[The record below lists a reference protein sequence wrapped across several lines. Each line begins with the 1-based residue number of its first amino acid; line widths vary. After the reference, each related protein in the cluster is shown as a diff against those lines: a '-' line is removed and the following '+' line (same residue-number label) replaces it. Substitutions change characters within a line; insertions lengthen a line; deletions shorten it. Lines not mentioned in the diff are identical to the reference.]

1 MIGKSPSDQ
10 DDEDDI
16 DPFAEL
22 NIDEE
27 APARK
32 GENILDSLIDDDDE
46 EEDFPSETDTALDAF
61 MDNEPIDSSEDDVI
75 VSFEEEDAPI
85 PTENTVNK
93 DNISDAERTY
103 SLLLETVWVD
113 DILDPSE
120 VELLARKRKE
130 LGISFTRHLEM
141 VRRIIEV

>member
-1 MIGKSPSDQ
+1 MMEETPSGL
-10 DDEDDI
+10 DDEEEI
-16 DPFAEL
+16 DPFTEL
-22 NIDEE
+22 NIAEE

-32 GENILDSLIDDDDE
+32 GENILYSLIDDDDDE
-46 EEDFPSETDTALDAF
+46 GSDTDSALNSFMEED
-61 MDNEPIDSSEDDVI
+61 PINSSEEDIV
-75 VSFEEEDAPI
+75 VSFEEVDAPI
-85 PTENTVNK
+85 PVQNTTTGDTITE
-93 DNISDAERTY
+93 AERTY

-141 VRRIIEV
+141 VRRIIEA

>member
-1 MIGKSPSDQ
+1 MMEETPSGL
-10 DDEDDI
+10 DDEEEI
-16 DPFAEL
+16 DPFTEL
-22 NIDEE
+22 NIAEE

-32 GENILDSLIDDDDE
+32 GENILFSLIDEDDDE
-46 EEDFPSETDTALDAF
+46 GSDTDSALNSFMDDDPLNSSEED
-61 MDNEPIDSSEDDVI
+61 II
-75 VSFEEEDAPI
+75 VSFEEVDAPI
-85 PTENTVNK
+85 PVQNTATGDTITE
-93 DNISDAERTY
+93 AERTY

-141 VRRIIEV
+141 VRRIIEA

>member
-1 MIGKSPSDQ
+1 MMEETPSGL
-10 DDEDDI
+10 DDEEEI
-16 DPFAEL
+16 DPFTEL
-22 NIDEE
+22 NIAEE

-32 GENILDSLIDDDDE
+32 GENILYSLIDEDDDE
-46 EEDFPSETDTALDAF
+46 GSDTDNALNSF
-61 MDNEPIDSSEDDVI
+61 MDDDPLNSSEEEII
-75 VSFEEEDAPI
+75 VSFEEVDAPI
-85 PTENTVNK
+85 PAQDTATEDT
-93 DNISDAERTY
+93 ITEAERTY

-141 VRRIIEV
+141 VRRIIEA

>member
-1 MIGKSPSDQ
+1 MIEETPSEQ

-22 NIDEE
+22 NIAEE

-32 GENILDSLIDDDDE
+32 GENILDSLIDDDDA
-46 EEDFPSETDTALDAF
+46 PSSETDAALDAF
-61 MDNEPIDSSEDDVI
+61 MEDEPIDSSEDDVI
-75 VSFEEEDAPI
+75 VSFEEEDAPV
-85 PTENTVNK
+85 PTEDTVKK

-103 SLLLETVWVD
+103 NLLLETVWVD

>member
-1 MIGKSPSDQ
+1 MIGEPPSEQ

-16 DPFAEL
+16 DPFTEL
-22 NIDEE
+22 NIGEE

-32 GENILDSLIDDDDE
+32 GENILDSLIDDNDD
-46 EEDFPSETDTALDAF
+46 DDPPSETDNALDAF
-61 MDNEPIDSSEDDVI
+61 MEDEPIDSSEDDII
-75 VSFEEEDAPI
+75 VSFEEDDAPI
-85 PTENTVNK
+85 PTENTVKK

-130 LGISFTRHLEM
+130 LGISFTQHLEM

>member
-1 MIGKSPSDQ
+1 MMEETPSGL
-10 DDEDDI
+10 DDEEEI
-16 DPFAEL
+16 DPFTEL
-22 NIDEE
+22 NIAEE

-32 GENILDSLIDDDDE
+32 GENILYSLIDDDDDEGSDTDSALNSFMDDDPLNSSE
-46 EEDFPSETDTALDAF
+46 EE
-61 MDNEPIDSSEDDVI
+61 II
-75 VSFEEEDAPI
+75 VSFEEVDAPI
-85 PTENTVNK
+85 PVQDTATGDTITE
-93 DNISDAERTY
+93 AERTY

-141 VRRIIEV
+141 VRRIIEA

>member
-1 MIGKSPSDQ
+1 MIGESPSEQ

-32 GENILDSLIDDDDE
+32 GENILDSLIDDDGE
-46 EEDFPSETDTALDAF
+46 EESPIETDTALDAF
-61 MDNEPIDSSEDDVI
+61 MGDEPIDSSEDDII
-75 VSFEEEDAPI
+75 VSFEEDDAPI
-85 PTENTVNK
+85 PTENTVKK
-93 DNISDAERTY
+93 DNISEAERTY

-130 LGISFTRHLEM
+130 LGISFPRHLEM

>member
-1 MIGKSPSDQ
+1 MIEEIPSEF
-10 DDEDDI
+10 DDEDEI

-22 NIDEE
+22 NIAEE

-32 GENILDSLIDDDDE
+32 GENILDSLIDDD
-46 EEDFPSETDTALDAF
+46 EDNQGTDTALAAF
-61 MDNEPIDSSEDDVI
+61 MEEDPIDSSEEDVI
-75 VSFEEEDAPI
+75 VSFDEEDAPV
-85 PTENTVNK
+85 PTESAVKRN
-93 DNISDAERTY
+93 NISDAERTY

-120 VELLARKRKE
+120 VEVLARKRKE

-141 VRRIIEV
+141 VRRIIEA

>member
-1 MIGKSPSDQ
+1 MMEETPSGL
-10 DDEDDI
+10 DDEEEI
-16 DPFAEL
+16 DPFTEL
-22 NIDEE
+22 NIAEE

-32 GENILDSLIDDDDE
+32 GENILYSLIDEDDDE
-46 EEDFPSETDTALDAF
+46 GSDADSALNSFMEDD
-61 MDNEPIDSSEDDVI
+61 PIDSSEEDII
-75 VSFEEEDAPI
+75 VSFEEVDAPI
-85 PTENTVNK
+85 PVQNTATGDTITE
-93 DNISDAERTY
+93 AERTY

-141 VRRIIEV
+141 VRRIIEA

>member
-1 MIGKSPSDQ
+1 MMEETPSGL
-10 DDEDDI
+10 DDEEEI
-16 DPFAEL
+16 DPFTEL
-22 NIDEE
+22 NIAEE

-32 GENILDSLIDDDDE
+32 GENILYSLIDEDDDE
-46 EEDFPSETDTALDAF
+46 GSDTDSALNSF
-61 MDNEPIDSSEDDVI
+61 MDDDPLNSSEEEII
-75 VSFEEEDAPI
+75 VSFEEVDAPI
-85 PTENTVNK
+85 PAQDTAIEDTITE
-93 DNISDAERTY
+93 AERTY

-141 VRRIIEV
+141 VRRIIEA

>member
-1 MIGKSPSDQ
+1 MIEEIPSEL
-10 DDEDDI
+10 DDEDEI

-22 NIDEE
+22 NIAEE

-32 GENILDSLIDDDDE
+32 GENILDSLIDDD
-46 EEDFPSETDTALDAF
+46 EDNEGTDTALAAF
-61 MDNEPIDSSEDDVI
+61 MEEDPIDSSEEDVI
-75 VSFEEEDAPI
+75 VSFDEEDAPV
-85 PTENTVNK
+85 PTESAVKRN
-93 DNISDAERTY
+93 NISDAERTY

-141 VRRIIEV
+141 VRRIIEA

>member
-1 MIGKSPSDQ
+1 MIGESPSEQ

-32 GENILDSLIDDDDE
+32 GENILDSLMDDDD
-46 EEDFPSETDTALDAF
+46 DDDPPSETDNALDAF
-61 MDNEPIDSSEDDVI
+61 MEDEPIDSSEDDII
-75 VSFEEEDAPI
+75 VSFEEDDAPI
-85 PTENTVNK
+85 PTKNTGNK
-93 DNISDAERTY
+93 DNISEAERTY

>member
-1 MIGKSPSDQ
+1 MMEETPSGL
-10 DDEDDI
+10 DDEEEI
-16 DPFAEL
+16 DPFTEL
-22 NIDEE
+22 NIAEE

-32 GENILDSLIDDDDE
+32 GENILYSLIDDDDDE
-46 EEDFPSETDTALDAF
+46 GSDTDSALNSFMEED
-61 MDNEPIDSSEDDVI
+61 PINSSDEDII
-75 VSFEEEDAPI
+75 VSFEEVDAPI
-85 PTENTVNK
+85 PMQNTATEDT
-93 DNISDAERTY
+93 ITEAERTY

-141 VRRIIEV
+141 VRRIIEA

>member
-1 MIGKSPSDQ
+1 MSWQLMIEEIPSEL

-22 NIDEE
+22 NIAEE

-32 GENILDSLIDDDDE
+32 GENILDSLIDD
-46 EEDFPSETDTALDAF
+46 EDYGDKDTALAAF
-61 MDNEPIDSSEDDVI
+61 MEDDPIDSSEEDVI
-75 VSFEEEDAPI
+75 VSFDEEDAPV
-85 PTENTVNK
+85 PTESTVK
-93 DNISDAERTY
+93 RDKASDAERTY

-141 VRRIIEV
+141 VRRIIEA

>member
-1 MIGKSPSDQ
+1 MIGEPPSEQ

-16 DPFAEL
+16 DPFTEL
-22 NIDEE
+22 NIGEE

-32 GENILDSLIDDDDE
+32 GENILDSLIDDNDD
-46 EEDFPSETDTALDAF
+46 DDPPSETDNALDAF
-61 MDNEPIDSSEDDVI
+61 MEDEPIDSSEDDII
-75 VSFEEEDAPI
+75 VSFEEDDAPI
-85 PTENTVNK
+85 PTENTVKK

>member
-1 MIGKSPSDQ
+1 MEETPSGP
-10 DDEDDI
+10 DDEEEI
-16 DPFAEL
+16 DPFTEL
-22 NIDEE
+22 NIAEE

-32 GENILDSLIDDDDE
+32 GENILYSLMDEDDDE
-46 EEDFPSETDTALDAF
+46 
-61 MDNEPIDSSEDDVI
+61 DSSADSALESFMEDDPLNSSDQKTVL
-75 VSFEEEDAPI
+75 SFEEVDAPI
-85 PTENTVNK
+85 PEQNTATE
-93 DNISDAERTY
+93 DNITEAERTY

-141 VRRIIEV
+141 VRRIIEA

>member
-1 MIGKSPSDQ
+1 MIEEIPSEF
-10 DDEDDI
+10 DDEDEI

-22 NIDEE
+22 NIAEE

-32 GENILDSLIDDDDE
+32 GENILDSLIDDD
-46 EEDFPSETDTALDAF
+46 EDNQGTDTALAAF
-61 MDNEPIDSSEDDVI
+61 MEEDPIDSSEEDVI
-75 VSFEEEDAPI
+75 VSFDEEDAPV
-85 PTENTVNK
+85 PTESAVKRN
-93 DNISDAERTY
+93 NISDAERTY

-141 VRRIIEV
+141 VRRIIEA

>member
-1 MIGKSPSDQ
+1 MMEETPSGL
-10 DDEDDI
+10 DDEEEI
-16 DPFAEL
+16 DPFTEL
-22 NIDEE
+22 NIAEE

-32 GENILDSLIDDDDE
+32 GENILYSLIDEDDDE
-46 EEDFPSETDTALDAF
+46 GSDTDSALNSF
-61 MDNEPIDSSEDDVI
+61 MDDDPLNSSEEEII
-75 VSFEEEDAPI
+75 VSFEEVDAPI
-85 PTENTVNK
+85 PVQDTATEDT
-93 DNISDAERTY
+93 ITEAERTY

-141 VRRIIEV
+141 VRRIIEA

>member
-1 MIGKSPSDQ
+1 MMEETPSGL
-10 DDEDDI
+10 DDEEEI
-16 DPFAEL
+16 DPFTEL
-22 NIDEE
+22 NIAEE

-32 GENILDSLIDDDDE
+32 GENILYSLIVEDDDE
-46 EEDFPSETDTALDAF
+46 GSDTDSALNSFIHDDPLNSSEED
-61 MDNEPIDSSEDDVI
+61 II
-75 VSFEEEDAPI
+75 VSFEEVDAPI
-85 PTENTVNK
+85 PVQNTATE
-93 DNISDAERTY
+93 DNITEAERTY

-141 VRRIIEV
+141 VRRIIEA

>member
-1 MIGKSPSDQ
+1 MMEETPSGL
-10 DDEDDI
+10 DDEEEI
-16 DPFAEL
+16 DPFTEL
-22 NIDEE
+22 NIAEE

-32 GENILDSLIDDDDE
+32 GENILYSLIDEDDDE
-46 EEDFPSETDTALDAF
+46 GSDTDSALNSFMDDDPLNSSEED
-61 MDNEPIDSSEDDVI
+61 II
-75 VSFEEEDAPI
+75 VSFEEVDAPI
-85 PTENTVNK
+85 PVQNTATGDTTTE
-93 DNISDAERTY
+93 AERTY

-141 VRRIIEV
+141 VRRIIEA

>member
-1 MIGKSPSDQ
+1 MMEETPSGL
-10 DDEDDI
+10 DDEEEI
-16 DPFAEL
+16 DPFTEL
-22 NIDEE
+22 NIAEE

-32 GENILDSLIDDDDE
+32 GENILYSLIDDDDDEGSDTDSALNSFMDDDPLNTSE
-46 EEDFPSETDTALDAF
+46 EE
-61 MDNEPIDSSEDDVI
+61 II
-75 VSFEEEDAPI
+75 VSFEEVDAPI
-85 PTENTVNK
+85 PAQDTATEDT
-93 DNISDAERTY
+93 ITEAERTY

-141 VRRIIEV
+141 VRRIIEA

>member
-1 MIGKSPSDQ
+1 MEETPSGP
-10 DDEDDI
+10 DDEEEI
-16 DPFAEL
+16 DPFTEL
-22 NIDEE
+22 NIAEE

-32 GENILDSLIDDDDE
+32 GENILYSLIDEDDDE
-46 EEDFPSETDTALDAF
+46 
-61 MDNEPIDSSEDDVI
+61 DSSADSALESFMEDDPLNSSDEKI
-75 VSFEEEDAPI
+75 VLSFEEVDAPI
-85 PTENTVNK
+85 PEQNTATE
-93 DNISDAERTY
+93 DNITEAERTY

-141 VRRIIEV
+141 VRRIIEA

>member
-1 MIGKSPSDQ
+1 MMEETPSGP
-10 DDEDDI
+10 DDEEEI
-16 DPFAEL
+16 DPFTEL
-22 NIDEE
+22 NIAEE

-32 GENILDSLIDDDDE
+32 GENILYSLIDEDDDE
-46 EEDFPSETDTALDAF
+46 
-61 MDNEPIDSSEDDVI
+61 DSSADSALESFMEDDPLNSSDEKI
-75 VSFEEEDAPI
+75 VLSFEEVDAPI
-85 PTENTVNK
+85 PEQNTATE
-93 DNISDAERTY
+93 DNITEAERTY

-141 VRRIIEV
+141 VRRIIEA

>member
-1 MIGKSPSDQ
+1 MMEEKPSGL
-10 DDEDDI
+10 DDEEEI
-16 DPFAEL
+16 DPFTEL
-22 NIDEE
+22 NIAEE

-32 GENILDSLIDDDDE
+32 GENILYSLIDDDDDE
-46 EEDFPSETDTALDAF
+46 GSDTDSALNSFMEED
-61 MDNEPIDSSEDDVI
+61 PINSSEEDII
-75 VSFEEEDAPI
+75 VSFEEVDAPI
-85 PTENTVNK
+85 PVQNTATGDTITE
-93 DNISDAERTY
+93 AERTY

-141 VRRIIEV
+141 VRRIIEA

>member
-1 MIGKSPSDQ
+1 MMEETPSGL
-10 DDEDDI
+10 DDEEEI
-16 DPFAEL
+16 DPFTEL
-22 NIDEE
+22 NIAEE

-32 GENILDSLIDDDDE
+32 GENILYSLIDDDDDEGSDTDSALNSFMDDDPLNSSE
-46 EEDFPSETDTALDAF
+46 EE
-61 MDNEPIDSSEDDVI
+61 II
-75 VSFEEEDAPI
+75 VSFEEVDAPI
-85 PTENTVNK
+85 PAQDTATEDT
-93 DNISDAERTY
+93 ITEAERTY

-141 VRRIIEV
+141 VRRIIEA

>member
-1 MIGKSPSDQ
+1 MIEETPSVA

-22 NIDEE
+22 NIAEE

-32 GENILDSLIDDDDE
+32 GENILYSLIDDEDE
-46 EEDFPSETDTALDAF
+46 EHDETDNALDSF
-61 MDNEPIDSSEDDVI
+61 IDDDPLDSSEEDVI
-75 VSFEEEDAPI
+75 VSFEEINAPVPAETTANED
-85 PTENTVNK
+85 NR
-93 DNISDAERTY
+93 SDAERTY

-141 VRRIIEV
+141 VRRIIEA

>member
-1 MIGKSPSDQ
+1 MMEETPSGL
-10 DDEDDI
+10 DDEEEI
-16 DPFAEL
+16 DPFTEL
-22 NIDEE
+22 NIAEE

-32 GENILDSLIDDDDE
+32 GENILYSLIDEDDDE
-46 EEDFPSETDTALDAF
+46 GSDADSALNSF
-61 MDNEPIDSSEDDVI
+61 MDDDPLNSSEEEII
-75 VSFEEEDAPI
+75 VSFEEVDAPI
-85 PTENTVNK
+85 PVQDTATEDT
-93 DNISDAERTY
+93 ITEAERTY

-141 VRRIIEV
+141 VRRIIEA

>member
-1 MIGKSPSDQ
+1 MEETPSGL
-10 DDEDDI
+10 DDEEEI
-16 DPFAEL
+16 DPFTEL
-22 NIDEE
+22 NIAEE

-32 GENILDSLIDDDDE
+32 GENILYSLIDEDDDE
-46 EEDFPSETDTALDAF
+46 DSDTDSALNSF
-61 MDNEPIDSSEDDVI
+61 MDDDPLNSSEEEII
-75 VSFEEEDAPI
+75 VSFEEVDAPI
-85 PTENTVNK
+85 PAQDTATEDT
-93 DNISDAERTY
+93 ITEAERTY

-141 VRRIIEV
+141 VRRIIEA

>member
-1 MIGKSPSDQ
+1 MEETPSGP
-10 DDEDDI
+10 DDEEEI
-16 DPFAEL
+16 DPFTEL
-22 NIDEE
+22 NIAEE

-32 GENILDSLIDDDDE
+32 GENILYSLIDEDDDE
-46 EEDFPSETDTALDAF
+46 
-61 MDNEPIDSSEDDVI
+61 DSSADSTLESFMQDDPLNSSDEKTVL
-75 VSFEEEDAPI
+75 SFEEVDAPI
-85 PTENTVNK
+85 PEQNTATE
-93 DNISDAERTY
+93 DNITEAERTY

-141 VRRIIEV
+141 VRRIIEA

>member
-1 MIGKSPSDQ
+1 MIGESPSEQ

-32 GENILDSLIDDDDE
+32 GENILNSLIDDDGD
-46 EEDFPSETDTALDAF
+46 DDPPSETDNALDAF
-61 MDNEPIDSSEDDVI
+61 MEDEPIASSEDDII
-75 VSFEEEDAPI
+75 VSFEEDDAPI
-85 PTENTVNK
+85 PTENTGNK
-93 DNISDAERTY
+93 DNISEAERTY

>member
-1 MIGKSPSDQ
+1 MMEETPSGP
-10 DDEDDI
+10 DDEEEI
-16 DPFAEL
+16 DPFTEL
-22 NIDEE
+22 NIAEE

-32 GENILDSLIDDDDE
+32 GENILYSLIDEDDDE
-46 EEDFPSETDTALDAF
+46 
-61 MDNEPIDSSEDDVI
+61 DSSADSALESFMQDDPLNSSDEKTVL
-75 VSFEEEDAPI
+75 SFEEVDAPI
-85 PTENTVNK
+85 PEQNTATE
-93 DNISDAERTY
+93 DNITEAERTY

-141 VRRIIEV
+141 VRRIIEA

>member
-1 MIGKSPSDQ
+1 MMEETPSGL
-10 DDEDDI
+10 DDEEEI
-16 DPFAEL
+16 DPFTEL

-32 GENILDSLIDDDDE
+32 GENILYSLIDDDDDEGSDTDSALNSFMDDDPLNSSE
-46 EEDFPSETDTALDAF
+46 EE
-61 MDNEPIDSSEDDVI
+61 II
-75 VSFEEEDAPI
+75 VSFEEVDAPI
-85 PTENTVNK
+85 PVQDTATGDTITE
-93 DNISDAERTY
+93 AERTY

-141 VRRIIEV
+141 VRRIIEA

>member
-1 MIGKSPSDQ
+1 MMEETPSGL
-10 DDEDDI
+10 DDEEEI
-16 DPFAEL
+16 DPFTEL
-22 NIDEE
+22 NIAEE

-32 GENILDSLIDDDDE
+32 GENILYSLIDEDDDE
-46 EEDFPSETDTALDAF
+46 GSDTDSALNSF
-61 MDNEPIDSSEDDVI
+61 MDDDPLNSSEEEII
-75 VSFEEEDAPI
+75 VSFEEVDAPI
-85 PTENTVNK
+85 PVQDTATGDTITE
-93 DNISDAERTY
+93 AERTY

-141 VRRIIEV
+141 VRRIIEA

>member
-1 MIGKSPSDQ
+1 MMEETPSGP
-10 DDEDDI
+10 DDEEEI
-16 DPFAEL
+16 DPFTEL
-22 NIDEE
+22 NIAEE

-32 GENILDSLIDDDDE
+32 GENILYSLIDEDDDE
-46 EEDFPSETDTALDAF
+46 
-61 MDNEPIDSSEDDVI
+61 DSSADSTLESFMQDDPLNSSDEKTVL
-75 VSFEEEDAPI
+75 SFEEVDAPI
-85 PTENTVNK
+85 PEQNTATE
-93 DNISDAERTY
+93 DNITEAERTY

-141 VRRIIEV
+141 VRRIIEA

>member
-1 MIGKSPSDQ
+1 MMEETPSGL
-10 DDEDDI
+10 DDEEEI
-16 DPFAEL
+16 DPFTEL
-22 NIDEE
+22 NIAEE

-32 GENILDSLIDDDDE
+32 GENILYSLIDDDDDE
-46 EEDFPSETDTALDAF
+46 GSDTDSALNSFMEED
-61 MDNEPIDSSEDDVI
+61 PINSSEEDII
-75 VSFEEEDAPI
+75 VSFEEVDAPI
-85 PTENTVNK
+85 PVQNTATGDTITE
-93 DNISDAERTY
+93 AERTY

-141 VRRIIEV
+141 VRRIIEA

>member
-1 MIGKSPSDQ
+1 MMEETPSGL
-10 DDEDDI
+10 DDEEEI
-16 DPFAEL
+16 DPFTEL
-22 NIDEE
+22 NIAEE

-32 GENILDSLIDDDDE
+32 GENILYSLIDEDDDE
-46 EEDFPSETDTALDAF
+46 GSDTDSALNSF
-61 MDNEPIDSSEDDVI
+61 MDDDPLNTSEEEII
-75 VSFEEEDAPI
+75 VSFEEVDAPI
-85 PTENTVNK
+85 PAQDTATEDT
-93 DNISDAERTY
+93 ITEAERTY

-141 VRRIIEV
+141 VRRIIEA

>member
-1 MIGKSPSDQ
+1 MIEEIPSEQ
-10 DDEDDI
+10 EDEDDI

-22 NIDEE
+22 NIAEE

-32 GENILDSLIDDDDE
+32 GENILNSLIDDDGSDG
-46 EEDFPSETDTALDAF
+46 ETGNALDAF
-61 MDNEPIDSSEDDVI
+61 MEDEPIDSSKDDVI
-75 VSFEEEDAPI
+75 VSFEEEEAPI
-85 PTENTVNK
+85 PTESAVKGDDFSN
-93 DNISDAERTY
+93 AERTY